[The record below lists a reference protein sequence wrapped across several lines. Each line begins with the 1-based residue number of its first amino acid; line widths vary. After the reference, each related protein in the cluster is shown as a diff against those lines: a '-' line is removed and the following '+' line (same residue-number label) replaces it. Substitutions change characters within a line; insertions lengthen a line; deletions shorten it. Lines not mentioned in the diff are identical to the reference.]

1 MRGFRSAEPQ
11 TTPDRVVPASEDTSR
26 RQEVFKD
33 WLAKYLC
40 RLDLVS
46 GEEPTSTEPRPAGRE
61 TAGSIKNVVQ
71 KQA

>member
-1 MRGFRSAEPQ
+1 MRGFRSAQPR
-11 TTPDRVVPASEDTSR
+11 TMPDRVVPASDTSKQ
-26 RQEVFKD
+26 QEVFKD

-40 RLDLVS
+40 RLDRVS
-46 GEEPTSTEPRPAGRE
+46 GEESTSTEPRPAGRE